1 MAKTS
6 LSETVRLPRKMV
18 KELYDASIRVASLV
32 ETLEVLMDQ
41 QAMRRL
47 KAGEKDYSKHRY
59 VVARGAAQIRK
70 ALSS

>member
-6 LSETVRLPRKMV
+6 LAATVRLPRKMV
-18 KELYDASIRVASLV
+18 EELYDTSVRVASLL
-32 ETLEVLMDQ
+32 ETLEVLMDRQ
-41 QAMRRL
+41 TMRRL

-59 VVARGAAQIRK
+59 AVAKGAAQIRK